1 VRVYVTNA
9 PAGGLTLLD
18 LATVTGTAGGASL
31 TLYEKQ
37 SVNGA
42 LGQTTPWSLFAAGD
56 GAALTTRL
64 GLGDDAHTGCVA
76 FANAPRRKPSPPDR
90 PTGCEAWVIE
100 RLPVAGDG
108 RPRSLLHASTLKL
121 CCASLAVAAVGNPV
135 RHDEGGVTVAAE
147 LGRVG

>member
-1 VRVYVTNA
+1 MRVYLTNA

-56 GAALTTRL
+56 GAALTTSASGWATTPTPGVLRL
-64 GLGDDAHTGCVA
+64 RTPRAGNHRHQTG
-76 FANAPRRKPSPPDR
+76 PRGAKR
-90 PTGCEAWVIE
+90 G
-100 RLPVAGDG
+100 
-108 RPRSLLHASTLKL
+108 
-121 CCASLAVAAVGNPV
+121 
-135 RHDEGGVTVAAE
+135 
-147 LGRVG
+147 